1 MPMVVLRIPD
11 GSALVRI
18 EKADPQLYFKIYEL
32 LSYRRDFGKWDKP
45 ESLYDPYEKT
55 FPVGL
60 LPRVKKFLNSKG
72 YRVRVKDERRVRGV
86 KLNSTWNEEYSLR
99 KYQERAVRKAL
110 KEKMGVLALPVG
122 SGKTVVGLRIIHEI
136 DLSALIV
143 VHTKELLY
151 QWADKV
157 REVLGIEPGIVGDN
171 RWEEGAVTV
180 AMIQTLLSRGA
191 DKLQNEY
198 AVLMFDECHRTSA
211 AEKFYQL
218 GLSLPQVYRFGLSAT
233 PWRRVRGEEI
243 KIEAVVG
250 PTIFEVRAE
259 DLIKEK
265 FLAKPRFEVITYES
279 SMPSFS
285 ERYKELYEDLVMN
298 NDERNRAVVEKAVE
312 LARKGHR
319 VLIDVKRIEHGK
331 ILKKMLEERGI
342 KAEFLSSKSQN
353 RWEILEAFKNGEI
366 PVLISTL
373 LKEGVDIPE
382 ISAIILAGGGKSDI
396 MTIQTIG
403 RALRPKK
410 GMKAVIVD
418 VQDDDPL
425 LFTHFIERQ
434 KALKQYYGKYYDRE
448 MESKLEESVPKKRR
462 PRKRP

>member
-1 MPMVVLRIPD
+1 MPVVVLRIPD
-11 GSALVRI
+11 GSALVYI
-18 EKADPQLYFKIYEL
+18 EKADPQVYFRIYEL
-32 LSYRRDFGKWDKP
+32 LTYKKDFGKWEKP

-55 FPVGL
+55 FPVGV

-72 YRVRVKDERRVRGV
+72 YRVRVKDERQVRGV
-86 KLNSTWNEEYSLR
+86 KLNSTWNENYIMR
-99 KYQERAVRKAL
+99 KYQQRAVKKAL
-110 KEKMGVLALPVG
+110 KEKIGVLSLPVG
-122 SGKTVVGLRIIHEI
+122 SGKTVVGLRIIHEL

-157 REVLGIEPGIVGDN
+157 REVLGVEPGIVGDN
-171 RWEEGAVTV
+171 KWEERAVTI

-191 DKLQNEY
+191 DKLQNDY
-198 AVLMFDECHRTSA
+198 AIVMFDECHRTSA

-233 PWRRVRGEEI
+233 PWRRIRGEEI

-259 DLIKEK
+259 DLIREG
-265 FLAKPRFEVITYES
+265 FLAKPRFEIVTYES

-285 ERYKELYEDLVMN
+285 ERYKELYEDMIMN
-298 NDERNRAVVEKAVE
+298 NDERNRAIIRKAVE

-331 ILKKMLEERGI
+331 ILKEMLEKEGI
-342 KAEFLSSKSQN
+342 KAEFLSSKSPN
-353 RWEILEAFKNGEI
+353 RWEILENFKEGKI
-366 PVLISTL
+366 PVLVSTL

-418 VQDDDPL
+418 IQDDDPL
-425 LFTHFIERQ
+425 LFTHFLERQ
-434 KALKQYYGKYYDRE
+434 KALKQYYGRYYDRE
-448 MESKLEESVPKKRR
+448 MNLKTKK
-462 PRKRP
+462 KVAK

>member
-11 GSALVRI
+11 GSALVHI
-18 EKADPQLYFKIYEL
+18 EKADPQIYFKIYEL
-32 LSYRRDFGKWDKP
+32 LSYKKDFGKWEKP

-55 FPVGL
+55 FPVGV

-72 YRVRVKDERRVRGV
+72 YRVRVKDERQVRGI
-86 KLNSTWNEEYSLR
+86 KLNSTWNENYVMR
-99 KYQERAVRKAL
+99 RYQKRAVKKAL
-110 KEKMGVLALPVG
+110 REKMGVLALPVG
-122 SGKTVVGLRIIHEI
+122 SGKTIVGLRIIHEL
-136 DLSALIV
+136 DLSALVV

-157 REVLGIEPGIVGDN
+157 REVLGVEPGIVGDN
-171 RWEEGAVTV
+171 KWEEGAITI

-191 DKLQNEY
+191 DKLQNDY
-198 AVLMFDECHRTSA
+198 AIVMFDECHRTSA

-233 PWRRVRGEEI
+233 PWRRIRGEEI

-250 PTIFEVRAE
+250 PTIFEVRAD
-259 DLIKEK
+259 DLIREK
-265 FLAKPRFEVITYES
+265 FLAKPRFEIITYES

-285 ERYKELYEDLVMN
+285 ERYKELYEDLIMN
-298 NDERNRAVVEKAVE
+298 NDERNRAIVKKAVE
-312 LARKGHR
+312 LAKKGHR

-331 ILKKMLEERGI
+331 ILKEMLEREGI
-342 KAEFLSSKSQN
+342 KAEFLSSKSPN
-353 RWEILEAFKNGEI
+353 RWEILEAFKSGEI

-403 RALRPKK
+403 RALRQKER
-410 GMKAVIVD
+410 MKAVIVD

-448 MESKLEESVPKKRR
+448 MDSKLEQNVPKKGR
-462 PRKRP
+462 PRKGS

>member
-1 MPMVVLRIPD
+1 M
-11 GSALVRI
+11 G
-18 EKADPQLYFKIYEL
+18 
-32 LSYRRDFGKWDKP
+32 
-45 ESLYDPYEKT
+45 
-55 FPVGL
+55 
-60 LPRVKKFLNSKG
+60 
-72 YRVRVKDERRVRGV
+72 
-86 KLNSTWNEEYSLR
+86 
-99 KYQERAVRKAL
+99 
-110 KEKMGVLALPVG
+110 GVLSLPPVG
-122 SGKTVVGLRIIHEI
+122 SGKTVVGLRIIHEL

-157 REVLGIEPGIVGDN
+157 REVLGVEPGIVGGQQVG
-171 RWEEGAVTV
+171 GARRHGRHDTD
-180 AMIQTLLSRGA
+180 TPLPGGA
-191 DKLQNEY
+191 DKLRNDY
-198 AVLMFDECHRTSA
+198 AVVMFDECHRTSA
-211 AEKFYQL
+211 AEKFYRL
-218 GLSLPQVYRFGLSAT
+218 GLSLPQAYRFGLSAT

-250 PTIFEVRAE
+250 PTIFEVKAE
-259 DLIKEK
+259 DMIRER
-265 FLAKPRFEVITYES
+265 FLARPRFEVITYES
-279 SMPSFS
+279 KMPSFS
-285 ERYKELYEDLVMN
+285 ERYKELYEEMVMN
-298 NDERNRAVVEKAVE
+298 NDERNRAIVEKAVE

-319 VLIDVKRIEHGK
+319 VLIDVRRIEHGK
-331 ILKKMLEERGI
+331 ILKEMLEKEGV
-342 KAEFLSSKSQN
+342 KAEFLSSQSPN
-353 RWEILEAFKNGEI
+353 RWGGILEDFKEGKI

-418 VQDDDPL
+418 VQDDDPPL

-434 KALKQYYGKYYDRE
+434 KALKQYYGKYYDSE
-448 MESKLEESVPKKRR
+448 LEEDVPPEKGR

>member
-11 GSALVRI
+11 GSALVKI
-18 EKADPQLYFKIYEL
+18 EKADPQIYFKIYEL

-72 YRVRVKDERRVRGV
+72 YRVRIKDERQVRGV
-86 KLNSTWNEEYSLR
+86 RLNSTWNGTYSLR
-99 KYQERAVRKAL
+99 KYQQRAVKKAI

-122 SGKTVVGLRIIHEI
+122 SGKTVVGLRIIHEL

-171 RWEEGAVTV
+171 RWEEGNVTV

-191 DKLQNEY
+191 DKLQNDY

-250 PTIFEVRAE
+250 PIIYEVKAE
-259 DLIKEK
+259 DLIREK

-279 SMPSFS
+279 NMPSFS

-298 NDERNRAVVEKAVE
+298 NDERNLAVVEKAVE

-331 ILKKMLEERGI
+331 ILKKMLEERGV

-353 RWEILEAFKNGEI
+353 RWEILEAFKEGEI

-382 ISAIILAGGGKSDI
+382 ISAIILAGGGKSDV

-425 LFTHFIERQ
+425 LFTHFLERQ

-462 PRKRP
+462 PRKGS